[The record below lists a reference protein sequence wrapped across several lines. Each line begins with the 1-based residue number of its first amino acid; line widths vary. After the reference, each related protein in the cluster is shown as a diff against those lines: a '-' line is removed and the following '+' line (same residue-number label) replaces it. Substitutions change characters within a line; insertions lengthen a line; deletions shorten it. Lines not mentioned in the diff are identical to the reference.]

1 MSENYQYMKKYTEKY
16 LAKMDEIRIRMPKES
31 GLKESIKAH
40 AESKGES
47 VQAFILRAIQET
59 MRNDKRKGD
68 CARRRRRT
76 MDGKLFK
83 GRIIE
88 Q

>member
-40 AESKGES
+40 AEGTGES
-47 VQAFILRAIQET
+47 VQAFIIRAIQET
-59 MRNDKRKGD
+59 MRNDKR
-68 CARRRRRT
+68 RRAVL
-76 MDGKLFK
+76 DGEGAQWMEDYLK
-83 GRIIE
+83 E
-88 Q
+88 E